1 MTDFDPT
8 NRGAVFFEKE
18 VKSENHPTL
27 TGKLNV
33 EGKEYRIAMWD
44 KTSRNG
50 DQFFSIAISEPKER
64 AEVTDT
70 SGYDQAKA
78 KAQELKAKQDTVA
91 EVDGDEDMKSL
102 MDSIPF

>member
-18 VKSENHPTL
+18 VKSDNHPTL

-50 DQFFSIAISEPKER
+50 DQFFSIAISEPREQR
-64 AEVTDT
+64 EANTD
-70 SGYDQAKA
+70 SGYEQAKA
-78 KAQELKAKQDTVA
+78 KAQEIKDRVH
-91 EVDGDEDMKSL
+91 EVNEDEPIDL
-102 MDSIPF
+102 DSIPF